1 MHAGPSRHEKSSSS
15 QSASVPVAGEVPTVV
30 SDHSVSPPPSPTLP
44 PARNKRGMYP
54 SLLRF
59 SECRQSDR
67 GASLSTLQCECTSR
81 LCAAGGLSVEM
92 GIAVL

>member
-1 MHAGPSRHEKSSSS
+1 MHAGPSRHEQISSS
-15 QSASVPVAGEVPTVV
+15 QSVSVPVAGEVPTVV
-30 SDHSVSPPPSPTLP
+30 LDDSVSPPPSPTLP

-59 SECRQSDR
+59 SECMQSDR
-67 GASLSTLQCECTSR
+67 GASLSTVQCECTSR
-81 LCAAGGLSVEM
+81 LCGTGGLSLGM